1 MDQDSKLAPPPGWLH
16 CLFLAVATLGAIRLT
31 TAGAGVDL
39 RPLLAASLVMLFW
52 LGYAQR
58 T

>member
-1 MDQDSKLAPPPGWLH
+1 MDQFPKLSPPPGWIH
-16 CLFLAVATLGAIRLT
+16 WLFLAVVTLGAIRLMT
-31 TAGAGVDL
+31 GGGSVDV
-39 RPLLAASLVMLFW
+39 RPLLAASVVMLFW